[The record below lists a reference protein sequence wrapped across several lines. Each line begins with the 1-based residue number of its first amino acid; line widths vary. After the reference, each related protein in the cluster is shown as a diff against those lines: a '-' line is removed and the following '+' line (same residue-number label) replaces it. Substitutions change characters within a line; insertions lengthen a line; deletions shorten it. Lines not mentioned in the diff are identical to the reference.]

1 MTSDSSNREHL
12 KIWAPATYRIEVE
25 GYVDESWS
33 DSLGSMS
40 MTTRKRED
48 QSTVTTLVGRV
59 RDQAELSGV
68 LNTLYELHLP
78 ILSLEML
85 EDINSLRE
93 KP

>member
-1 MTSDSSNREHL
+1 MMSDSSNGKHL

-33 DSLGSMS
+33 DSLGGMS
-40 MTTRKRED
+40 MTTRKGED

-78 ILSLEML
+78 ILSVEML
-85 EDINSLRE
+85 EDVNSA
-93 KP
+93 